1 MSLIGICNFASKKTR
16 RCHVM
21 LDSGCEWQCPN
32 VQCPERDIIQILSLK
47 TNNQMQSYSPLALS
61 LSYQSSLLQKTSSVF
76 TYIYTG
82 DGDTDGETPA
92 TAQPLFCSTFPTL
105 HIELFISSA
114 IFRRL
119 QLSVRVWNKNS
130 CIYKSVISCEIF

>member
-1 MSLIGICNFASKKTR
+1 MSRLY
-16 RCHVM
+16 
-21 LDSGCEWQCPN
+21 E
-32 VQCPERDIIQILSLK
+32 DIIQILSLK

-61 LSYQSSLLQKTSSVF
+61 LSYQSSLPEKTSSVF

-92 TAQPLFCSTFPTL
+92 TAQPLLLSIPTL